1 MATSYPFSFNA
12 STGAVS
18 AASFST
24 TGFVKGGANSN
35 PNTPTNYGLQ
45 ASGSYGGGLAFI
57 DGTGNIGLYSTN
69 IGGNLNFAFGSSGS
83 MSSVANISST
93 GIMTAASFSG
103 AGTGLSGTA
112 SSLSIGGSAGSLP
125 LTSTYVG
132 FGSSSNLLTGSSN
145 LTWSGSALSVTGSG
159 LFTTGVYTNATTGA
173 TRGILNANGDFL
185 SYYAAETTPRV
196 QIGRDTGISGGAGIA
211 LGGSTYALIASSD
224 TSGTALYFKLSAAV
238 STASTSPNMALTA
251 TGLGIGT
258 PSPGYKLSVAGDIA
272 VGTEAVNGARGTLF
286 SGGTL
291 QLKGADN
298 NHRIII
304 RGSSSVDSTNV
315 MTFIEYG
322 ALSFNAGAT
331 SGVETNSL
339 YITSAGGVAFGSTT
353 AYGTSGQVLQSNG
366 NAAPTWIN
374 QSSIAAGTATDS
386 TKLPLAGG
394 TMTGNILFGDS
405 GLTKRGI
412 EGTVG
417 ANDYW
422 FVGGGAT
429 ATNSGWME
437 IATGDDAQTAGT
449 AEPIMAS
456 QYGPGDPLTGTL
468 VSRAFLATRNSNTTF
483 PNNFGIGFNKTT
495 APYSETEPSA
505 KLHVTTAAGL
515 AAGIP
520 ATSGTTFNGIARFQP
535 NNATYGETL
544 DFGMNVSSSYGW
556 IQATNYTN
564 LAVNYPLLL
573 NPNGGNVGIGTTAPV
588 SKLHVV
594 GSVATGLSTLP
605 TGSVVVQDQTGA
617 NNFYTFR
624 NTADNGTYAGI
635 VMQDNNVGGFVVYGN
650 AGGAGDMLYVAGYG
664 GGQLMYG
671 VTDSP
676 LPSGRTAMLTWSS
689 SGVDINNGTS
699 HLGYTLGVNGSAYA
713 SSGMYTGNGYGYGGY
728 NGSSV
733 INQQLPNT
741 GGSAQWIFLGTWS
754 NAGQGGAK
762 LRIRI
767 AISQGYNAAIGQDA
781 TYEIYFKTSNGSS
794 AQSGSTGN
802 FYGDGYCY
810 RSGFANVIPT
820 IQIVQ
825 IDANTYSVYAYTN
838 NFSGSPVA
846 SIEISQGNWTSS
858 YSFSSP
864 SGNYI
869 TLAQYLTIDTNNI
882 SNYSAWTSYTPST
895 SGFSS
900 ISISSAAY
908 QQIGNT
914 VFFNVYFTT
923 SGGTGLISL
932 PSSPAVHM
940 GAMWYY
946 QAGVGTAP
954 TDYGAVHLNTNGYM
968 YMSGLDSNGQ
978 GPGYYFYITGFYHV

>member
-1 MATSYPFSFNA
+1 MTFN
-12 STGAVS
+12 G
-18 AASFST
+18 T
-24 TGFVKGGANSN
+24 TLTANTLSLTN
-35 PNTPTNYGLQ
+35 ALSVPNG
-45 ASGSYGGGLAFI
+45 
-57 DGTGNIGLYSTN
+57 
-69 IGGNLNFAFGSSGS
+69 
-83 MSSVANISST
+83 
-93 GIMTAASFSG
+93 
-103 AGTGLSGTA
+103 GTGLTSFTANGVVYA
-112 SSLSIGGSAGSLP
+112 SS
-125 LTSTYVG
+125 TSVLATA
-132 FGSSSNLLTGSSN
+132 TG
-145 LTWSGSALSVTGSG
+145 LTWNGSALSVTGSISS
-159 LFTTGVYTNATTGA
+159 TTGIFNQAASGNQVIQNYTN
-173 TRGILNANGDFL
+173 
-185 SYYAAETTPRV
+185 
-196 QIGRDTGISGGAGIA
+196 GGA
-211 LGGSTYALIASSD
+211 S
-224 TSGTALYFKLSAAV
+224 
-238 STASTSPNMALTA
+238 
-251 TGLGIGT
+251 GLG
-258 PSPGYKLSVAGDIA
+258 
-272 VGTEAVNGARGTLF
+272 
-286 SGGTL
+286 
-291 QLKGADN
+291 
-298 NHRIII
+298 
-304 RGSSSVDSTNV
+304 
-315 MTFIEYG
+315 MW
-322 ALSFNAGAT
+322 
-331 SGVETNSL
+331 
-339 YITSAGGVAFGSTT
+339 AGGVPVIFSTGQLLFAPGATLASGSFPSAYTNSIAMGAGGYLVLNGTSQTSGAILTVNGGSYLNGTTTSTGVVSATPITNGILRIVGTGTNPATGSGGGLLFAQQGSDGSYANYASIYGVRTNNAANNAVDTVIATGSPLDSSALSERLRITTAGGIAFGG
-353 AYGTSGQVLQSNG
+353 AANYGTSGQVLQSNG

-588 SKLHVV
+588 AKLHVV
-594 GSVATGLSTLP
+594 GSVATGLGTLP
-605 TGSVVVQDQTGA
+605 TGSVIVQDQTGA

-624 NTADNGTYAGI
+624 NTADNGTYSGI

-650 AGGAGDMLYVAGYG
+650 ANGAGDMLYVAGYG

-671 VTDSP
+671 ATDSP

-810 RSGFANVIPT
+810 RSGFANAIPT

-825 IDANTYSVYAYTN
+825 IDGNTYSVYAYTN

-869 TLAQYLTIDTNNI
+869 TLAQYLTIDTSNI

-908 QQIGNT
+908 QQMGNT

-923 SGGTGLISL
+923 SGGTGIISL